1 MTDAAIVKAALLT
14 YRAQAAAARDR
25 FMRNATSA
33 EAELVILA
41 DRRQEAEDAIR
52 AAKDDRLQRYALHLL
67 ARLDQTGLGCGVDS
81 KMLLAS
87 IETIGND
94 AERI

>member
-1 MTDAAIVKAALLT
+1 MTDAAVVKAALLA

-33 EAELVILA
+33 EAERVILA
-41 DRRQEAEDAIR
+41 DRRQEAEAAIR
-52 AAKDDRLQRYALHLL
+52 TVSDDRLQRYALHLL
-67 ARLDQTGLGCGVDS
+67 ARLDQQGLGCGVDS

-87 IETIGND
+87 IENIGEND
-94 AERI
+94 ERI